1 MKTALF
7 LATVVG
13 MSIAVSSCGKEEG
26 GVIPPPTPPEFYI
39 EKKDK
44 PKLLLEPKDYLD
56 PASPNTILC
65 C

>member
-13 MSIAVSSCGKEEG
+13 ISIAVSSCGKEEG
-26 GVIPPPTPPEFYI
+26 GVIPPPTPPEFYR

-44 PKLLLEPKDYLD
+44 PKLLLEPKDYLA